1 MDLIILCVI
10 FTFSIY
16 FPTHTYIRDRIRW
29 DHTSIHLVGWFYT
42 VNTLLY
48 SEVCILLGRFYTV
61 NTLSYSAF
69 GHSNEAILYLFFIFF
84 LPPKKNIFGVVSLKF
99 MNTWCIHGLF
109 QKTQTNNINEAANQS
124 LFLFHY
130 LIAALEFNV
139 RPNEIIVYM
148 KKFNFKLN
156 N

>member
-1 MDLIILCVI
+1 
-10 FTFSIY
+10 
-16 FPTHTYIRDRIRW
+16 
-29 DHTSIHLVGWFYT
+29 
-42 VNTLLY
+42 
-48 SEVCILLGRFYTV
+48 
-61 NTLSYSAF
+61 
-69 GHSNEAILYLFFIFF
+69 
-84 LPPKKNIFGVVSLKF
+84 

-148 KKFNFKLN
+148 KKFNFKSN
-156 N
+156 NKKRKKKAYDMTCAALSLATQFGFFNIWLVIYRKRVYL